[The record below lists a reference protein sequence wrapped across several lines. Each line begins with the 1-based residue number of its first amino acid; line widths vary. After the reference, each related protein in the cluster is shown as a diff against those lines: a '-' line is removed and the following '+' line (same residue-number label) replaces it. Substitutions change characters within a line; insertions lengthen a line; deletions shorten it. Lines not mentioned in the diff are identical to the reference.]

1 MFILFTA
8 LLVGFLGFM
17 FYCRHKWLLK
27 IKKENYYDDHLVSTF
42 ICLTFAVI
50 IFMASFIAMGIE
62 YATQLSDMEN
72 LKKFDRLETIYQQK
86 ANELTK
92 QFSKY
97 LLDMY
102 PKYEKDI
109 FQKITPEKVDIYLVK
124 YPELQASKTIVALTE
139 RINQLQSDKYQQQ
152 IEKEKTLKD
161 MRFRARNPWI
171 WYWWIPNP

>member
-1 MFILFTA
+1 MFILFLA
-8 LLVGFLGFM
+8 LLVGFLGFVLWR
-17 FYCRHKWLLK
+17 RHKW
-27 IKKENYYDDHLVSTF
+27 IAARKKKDYYDEYQCFTFMCLV
-42 ICLTFAVI
+42 FAVI
-50 IFMASFIAMGIE
+50 FFIASFLVTGIE
-62 YATQLSDMEN
+62 YGAQLSDMEN

-97 LLDMY
+97 LYEMY
-102 PKYEKDI
+102 PKYERDI

-139 RINQLQSDKYQQQ
+139 RINQLQTDRYQQR
-152 IEKEKTLKD
+152 IAKEQTLKD